1 MILMWWALSIA
12 MIGSVY
18 WLTSEGTQSTMQ
30 TVSRIIIRIGAAIA
44 VYTIGM
50 AGFLPG

>member
-1 MILMWWALSIA
+1 MWWALSLA
-12 MIGSVY
+12 MLGSVY
-18 WLTSEGTQSTMQ
+18 WLTSTGTQSTAQ
-30 TVSRIIIRIGAAIA
+30 TISRIIVRLGAAIA